1 MNEAGQP
8 ENLKLFLLKQLQ
20 SVQEQALLV
29 TKNKIEMM
37 EGLNRPKTV
46 SQTKVSA

>member
-29 TKNKIEMM
+29 TKSKIEMM
-37 EGLNRPKTV
+37 ESLNKANIASTNMVP
-46 SQTKVSA
+46 A